1 MWKYKLSAL
10 VLMNMCL
17 VACKQNPNN
26 LLEDARLKLNAANY
40 ISYDQSA
47 FYPNPMG
54 TINTLK
60 ASVVLKKNS
69 SSFLG
74 YDFLFQS
81 NTTDD
86 YFRNGEYRL
95 VKKNEKIINIFPV
108 EQADQMESSVRSG
121 RNIQFSPMTFLNE
134 DDWSYVN
141 DTLQNTVRY
150 SSFKRV
156 ETDTII
162 DGNEIYTALY
172 IFINSK
178 TKLMERFER
187 RNFYRGELSQTV
199 VYRYDD
205 YSFGD
210 DNMELTY
217 TIPKDFVTVPFGQN
231 DKDRITHNPGDS
243 APDFE
248 GTDLNIRLIKKEDFQ
263 DKKLVLMF
271 SVINCGY
278 CKLAIENLTNEKFQL
293 SESVSLVAIY
303 PLDTKINVSRYMEIF
318 DPSFPVI
325 AEAKVIGENYG
336 VFAFPTFF
344 IINQSGEIDKVV
356 QGYQKE
362 FLESLRTNSL
372 SNDTDR

>member
-278 CKLAIENLTNEKFQL
+278 CKLAIENLTNDWYSEDHV
-293 SESVSLVAIY
+293 SWAPDGESVYFISDRGDDLSVDQIEIPHNYNVDQSDIYSLNVDASIMNRLTNTAWNETY
-303 PLDTKINVSRYMEIF
+303 PTIMDSKVMTK
-318 DPSFPVI
+318 
-325 AEAKVIGENYG
+325 
-336 VFAFPTFF
+336 
-344 IINQSGEIDKVV
+344 Q
-356 QGYQKE
+356 
-362 FLESLRTNSL
+362 
-372 SNDTDR
+372 